1 MTVKRKKRLPHNY
14 LEKYI
19 GIELSKPDY
28 DFIAG
33 CLNHQKNYFQ
43 LNNIQWDIIKKIENP
58 IICTEYYIISHLLL

>member
-1 MTVKRKKRLPHNY
+1 MTVKRKKRLPYNY

-19 GIELSKPDY
+19 GLELSKPDY

-43 LNNIQWDIIKKIENP
+43 LNNIQWDIIKKIEKKYLQK
-58 IICTEYYIISHLLL
+58 EG

>member
-14 LEKYI
+14 LEKYL
-19 GIELSKPDY
+19 GIELSKSDY

-43 LNNIQWDIIKKIENP
+43 LNNVQWDIIKKIEKKYLQK
-58 IICTEYYIISHLLL
+58 EG

>member
-1 MTVKRKKRLPHNY
+1 M
-14 LEKYI
+14 

-43 LNNIQWDIIKKIENP
+43 LNNIQWEIIKKIEKKYLQK
-58 IICTEYYIISHLLL
+58 EG